1 MQQDHTAECRH
12 QPCVAPSATLLCFW
26 PSRWQG
32 EPYTL
37 NFTQSAQLTY
47 SSFLCPG
54 SDGWSQGKQIPDNLC
69 HRFLCRLSS
78 NEVHADINLN
88 TPGKTL
94 SLIPRIASDGLGTK
108 LMQPCF
114 QTTACTT
121 NRSRDGQEP
130 GSKPRQLR

>member
-12 QPCVAPSATLLCFW
+12 QPCVAPSAALLCFW

-32 EPYTL
+32 DPYTL
-37 NFTQSAQLTY
+37 NFTQFAWLIY
-47 SSFLCPG
+47 SLFLCPG

-69 HRFLCRLSS
+69 HRFLCCLPS
-78 NEVHADINLN
+78 NEVHADTNLN
-88 TPGKTL
+88 THGRHLVSFPGLQVMGWK
-94 SLIPRIASDGLGTK
+94 TK

-114 QTTACTT
+114 QTTACST